1 MGHRKRDQCSVRPS
15 SFLFQCKHFPPV
27 PNMRAILQ
35 DFPALL
41 TFAELYSPLP
51 VPHLFPSQLWPP
63 CSVWLTPCPPPSL
76 PNHLSLQDQNTLFLF
91 IYPAAVSVVSGSQH
105 CNMEGHAIHGKSLKL
120 PILVVTNIHTI
131 NKYIPWPF
139 APLKTTGPGD
149 GRNDIVGGWYRHPG
163 LNQHWVCM
171 WSGRRGRAEDRGCP
185 RAARPDVFQ
194 HCAEMRKAE
203 TRL

>member
-1 MGHRKRDQCSVRPS
+1 
-15 SFLFQCKHFPPV
+15 
-27 PNMRAILQ
+27 MRAILQ

-63 CSVWLTPCPPPSL
+63 CSVWLTPPAPPSP
-76 PNHLSLQDQNTLFLF
+76 PNHPPLQDQNTLFLF
-91 IYPAAVSVVSGSQH
+91 IYPAAVSVVSGSVH
-105 CNMEGHAIHGKSLKL
+105 CNTEGHAIRGKSLKL

-131 NKYIPWPF
+131 NKYIPWPS

-149 GRNDIVGGWYRHPG
+149 GRNDIVGGWYSQPG

-171 WSGRRGRAEDRGCP
+171 GSGRRGRAEGRGYP
-185 RAARPDVFQ
+185 RAAHPDGFW
-194 HCAEMRKAE
+194 HCPEMDKADMQ
-203 TRL
+203 L